1 MDGKSKKHFM
11 TSEINFLE
19 KFGSNLSQNVK
30 LSNYSWFNLGGS
42 AEYFYKAN
50 SKDQLKQ
57 FLKEA
62 NNKKLKITIL
72 GAGSN
77 TLFRD
82 NGVRGA
88 VVKLGRD
95 FSYTKLINENVLEVG
110 AATLDRKVANFAME
124 NHIGNLEFL
133 SCIPGVDWRSNNNE

>member
-1 MDGKSKKHFM
+1 MDGKSKKLFM

-30 LSNYSWFNLGGS
+30 LSNYSWFNLGGN

-82 NGVRGA
+82 TGVRGV
-88 VVKLGRD
+88 VVKLGKD
-95 FSYTKLINENVLEVG
+95 FSYTKLIMRKFRSG
-110 AATLDRKVANFAME
+110 AQLDRKVANFAMKT
-124 NHIGNLEFL
+124 ILEIWNFYL
-133 SCIPGVDWRSNNNE
+133 VFRIDWRSDNNE

>member
-1 MDGKSKKHFM
+1 MDGKSKKLFM

-30 LSNYSWFNLGGS
+30 LSNYSWFNLGGN

-82 NGVRGA
+82 NGVRGV
-88 VVKLGRD
+88 VVKLGKD

-110 AATLDRKVANFAME
+110 AATLIVKLQILRCKIILEIWNFYLVFQ
-124 NHIGNLEFL
+124 GRLEE
-133 SCIPGVDWRSNNNE
+133 R